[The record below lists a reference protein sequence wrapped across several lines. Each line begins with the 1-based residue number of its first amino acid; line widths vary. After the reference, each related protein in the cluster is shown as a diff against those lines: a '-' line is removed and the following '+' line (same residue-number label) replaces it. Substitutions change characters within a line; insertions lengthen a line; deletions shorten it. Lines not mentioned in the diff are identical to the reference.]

1 MKRER
6 GRKSFCF
13 LSPANNI
20 PLTGRDSTPLMYALS
35 SPFTVCVPLAE
46 CGLRAEAEK
55 ETKAKTQSS
64 WSAAAATG
72 DDGRLFCVGI

>member
-1 MKRER
+1 
-6 GRKSFCF
+6 
-13 LSPANNI
+13 
-20 PLTGRDSTPLMYALS
+20 MYALS

-46 CGLRAEAEK
+46 CGLRAAAEK